1 MCGIWGFITTE
12 KGRGTNGRMKFVHQ
26 AAMVGTLRGWDS
38 TGAFLVPH
46 VDKDTTPAAAD
57 WCKVVGT
64 GQDFLLSEYA
74 QEKLAYKNVEKMR
87 AIVGHNRAATTGKV
101 TLDNAHPFTEGSIT
115 LVHNGTLDVTADM
128 PVPMWD
134 AKGKGRK
141 KIEVDSHLIAHN
153 LASHDRVKVLES
165 LSGAFTLVWHDATND
180 SIYMARNSQRPM
192 FLMKPSCED
201 TVLFAS
207 EPDMLWWLA
216 GRCSFARST
225 IHSLDTGVLLEF
237 KAGELKPSASRFTL
251 GKGRKYTSYYSG
263 NTSTTTSRPAAT
275 PGKELAP
282 AQGTQVS
289 GAGTTKKAKQA
300 LALGGFAPSD
310 KLEFSVD
317 QIVPVPGT
325 DRCVVNGWAYFDHP
339 VTGKVDTI
347 QAILYGVSA
356 PFARFHE
363 KADWN
368 VRPVALTMVG
378 EKGKE
383 QEALVCRLVSVCPT
397 SSPSGTTYPTS
408 TEPLTTTLYPGPG
421 GKKLTATH
429 WIVATTGG
437 CVECGRQL
445 NLREADEIMWVSEQT
460 RPLCPDCTRKW
471 ADDIRTTSAM

>member
-12 KGRGTNGRMKFVHQ
+12 KSRGTNGRMKFVHQ

-46 VDKDTTPAAAD
+46 LAADTTPAAAD

-101 TLDNAHPFTEGSIT
+101 TLDNAHPFNEGPIT

-128 PVPMWD
+128 PVPMWE

-153 LASHDRVKVLES
+153 LAAHDRIKVLES

-180 SIYMARNSQRPM
+180 SIYMARNAQRPM
-192 FLMKPSCED
+192 FMMKPSCEE

-216 GRCSFARST
+216 GRCNFSRTT
-225 IHSLDTGVLLEF
+225 IHSLDTSVLLEF
-237 KAGELKPSASRFTL
+237 KAGELKPSATRFRL
-251 GKGRKYTSYYSG
+251 GAGRKPVQYSSYGSHSS
-263 NTSTTTSRPAAT
+263 TSTTSTANS
-275 PGKELAP
+275 GKALAP

-289 GAGTTKKAKQA
+289 GAGSTRKSKQA
-300 LALGGFAPSD
+300 LAVGGFAPNEV
-310 KLEFSVD
+310 LEFAVD

-339 VTGKVDTI
+339 VTKKVDTI
-347 QAILYGVSA
+347 QAILYGMSA
-356 PFARFHE
+356 AFARFHE

-368 VRPVALTMVG
+368 VRPVALSMIG

-383 QEALVCRLVSVCPT
+383 QEALVCRLVSVSRT

-408 TEPLTTTLYPGPG
+408 TETLYPGPG
-421 GKKLTATH
+421 GKKMSATH

-437 CVECGRQL
+437 CVQCAKQL
-445 NLREADEIMWVSEQT
+445 NLREADDIVWVSEQT
-460 RPLCPDCTRKW
+460 RPLCPTCARDW
-471 ADDIRTTSAM
+471 EADMRTASAI

>member
-1 MCGIWGFITTE
+1 MCGIWGFITSE

-46 VDKDTTPAAAD
+46 LAEGTTPAAAD

-74 QEKLAYKNVEKMR
+74 QEKLTYKNIEKMR
-87 AIVGHNRAATTGKV
+87 AVVGHNRAATTGKV
-101 TLDNAHPFTEGSIT
+101 TLDNAHPFTEGPIT

-128 PVPMWD
+128 PIPMWS
-134 AKGKGRK
+134 AKGKGKK

-153 LASHDRVKVLES
+153 LADHDRITVLES

-180 SIYMARNSQRPM
+180 SIYMARNAQRPM
-192 FLMKPSCED
+192 FMMKPSCEES
-201 TVLFAS
+201 VLFAS

-216 GRCSFARST
+216 GRCNFSRTT
-225 IHSLDTGVLLEF
+225 IHSLDTSVLLEF
-237 KAGELKPSASRFTL
+237 KAGELKPHATRFTL
-251 GKGRKYTSYYSG
+251 GKGRKYTSHGYGTGSNSRPSG
-263 NTSTTTSRPAAT
+263 NTTANS
-275 PGKELAP
+275 GKVLAP

-289 GAGTTKKAKQA
+289 GAGSTRKSKQA
-300 LALGGFAPSD
+300 LALGGFAPNEA
-310 KLEFSVD
+310 LEFAVD

-347 QAILYGVSA
+347 QAILYGMSA
-356 PFARFHE
+356 AFARFHE
-363 KADWN
+363 KQDWA
-368 VRPVALTMVG
+368 VRPVAMSMIG

-383 QEALVCRLVSVCPT
+383 QEALICRLVSV
-397 SSPSGTTYPTS
+397 SREYSPSGTTYPTS
-408 TEPLTTTLYPGPG
+408 TETLYPGPNG
-421 GKKLTATH
+421 QKVSATK

-437 CVECGRQL
+437 CCQCARTL
-445 NLREADEIMWVSEQT
+445 NLKEADEIVWVSERT
-460 RPLCPDCTRKW
+460 RPLCPACSREW
-471 ADDIRTTSAM
+471 AEDLRTASAI